1 MVGARAAGST
11 MAARLLFQNGL
22 LLERAGARGDG
33 SLSRV
38 EGDGKVAGLAEHQ
51 ENEYVQTV

>member
-1 MVGARAAGST
+1 

-22 LLERAGARGDG
+22 LLERVGARGDG

-51 ENEYVQTV
+51 ENEYVHTV